1 MHGRET
7 LTALFADEATGER
20 AMERL
25 RALGVPEESME
36 LHPTSEGDVLPGQH
50 PAGLFAGSA
59 LLAPEAINAAP
70 MRAGAVVV
78 ATGVPGEI
86 VTAARRALAE
96 DALEVDATV
105 DTGPAEADERWDG

>member
-7 LTALFADEATGER
+7 LTALFADEATAER

-25 RALGVPEESME
+25 RALGVPEEAME

-59 LLAPEAINAAP
+59 LLTPEAMNAAP
-70 MRAGAVVV
+70 TRAGAVVV

-86 VTAARRALAE
+86 VTEAKRALGDE
-96 DALEVDATV
+96 ALEVDATP
-105 DTGPAEADERWDG
+105 DAGPAEADERWDG